1 VGVEMGIAFRESY
14 FSLYKVFEKHQCS
27 LPHQPPPAPTPT
39 PPSPPQLKPP
49 RHPRL
54 KHPPTII
61 LRTRPPQSLHTLLPI
76 TANGVLARVR
86 VVEVLELVQQVHGA
100 GLVVDGAE
108 EGLCGL

>member
-1 VGVEMGIAFRESY
+1 MGREGNSIALCESD
-14 FSLYKVFEKHQCS
+14 FSLYKECLKSINAHYHIN
-27 LPHQPPPAPTPT
+27 PRPP